1 MRSDPHARGD
11 AFVAK
16 KPAPRKGRGAV
27 SSETGR
33 FEREVRVAVDDDWPG
48 DLEPSA
54 PLRTTIGEDT
64 SRTVIARNN
73 SPDIPFDRS
82 INPYRGCEHG
92 CIYCFA
98 RPTHVYLGLSP
109 GLDFETRLFAKP
121 DAPALLEKELRKPG
135 YQVAPIAFG
144 TNTDPYQPIEKQRRI
159 TRALLEVLDR
169 ANHPLTIVTKSS
181 LVLRDLD
188 ILASMARRNLCSV
201 ALSITTLD
209 RDLARVMEPRATT
222 PARRLE
228 AVRLLTAAGVPVQ
241 VLVAPIIPA
250 INDHEIEPI
259 LEAVATAGAVG
270 AGYVLLRLPHEIKG
284 LFAEWL
290 EEHFP
295 DRARRV
301 FSLVRQTRGGALYR
315 STWGE
320 RQRGTGPYADL
331 IAQRIKKMKL
341 RLGLDQK
348 VRGESLDCSSF
359 VPPPAPGDQLS
370 LL

>member
-1 MRSDPHARGD
+1 MPSDPSENPD
-11 AFVAK
+11 AFVTSRWI
-16 KPAPRKGRGAV
+16 PRKGRGAV
-27 SSETGR
+27 SSTTGR
-33 FEREVRVAVDDDWPG
+33 FEREVRVAFDDDWPG
-48 DLEPSA
+48 DGEEPG
-54 PLRTTIGEDT
+54 PLRTSVAEDT
-64 SRTVIARNN
+64 SRTVITRNN

-98 RPTHVYLGLSP
+98 RPSHAYLGLSP

-121 DAPALLEKELRKPG
+121 DAPALLVQELRKPG
-135 YQVAPIAFG
+135 YRVAPIAFG
-144 TNTDPYQPIEKQRRI
+144 TNTDPYQPIEKTRRI
-159 TRALLEVLDR
+159 ARGLLEVLDR
-169 ANHPLTIVTKSS
+169 ANHPVTIVTKSS
-181 LVLRDLD
+181 LILRDLD

-201 ALSITTLD
+201 AISITTLD
-209 RDLARVMEPRATT
+209 RNLARVMEPRATT
-222 PARRLE
+222 PARRVE

-259 LEAVATAGAVG
+259 LEAAAAAGAVG
-270 AGYVLLRLPHEIKG
+270 AGHVLLRLPLEIKE

-290 EEHFP
+290 NQHFP

-301 FSLVRQTRGGALYR
+301 YSLVRQTRGGALYR
-315 STWGE
+315 ATWGE

-331 IAQRIKKMKL
+331 IAQRMAKAKR
-341 RLGLDQK
+341 RLGLDQG
-348 VRGESLDCSSF
+348 VRGGDLDCASF
-359 VPPPAPGDQLS
+359 TPPPAPGDQLS

>member
-1 MRSDPHARGD
+1 MIREPDPAAGPLVPSPS
-11 AFVAK
+11 VA
-16 KPAPRKGRGAV
+16 RKGRGAV
-27 SSETGR
+27 TSASGR
-33 FEREVRVAVDDDWPG
+33 FERETRVSIDDDWPG
-48 DLEPSA
+48 DLEALA
-54 PLRTTIGEDT
+54 PLRTVVGVDT

-98 RPTHVYLGLSP
+98 RPTHAYLGLSP
-109 GLDFETRLFAKP
+109 GLDFETKLFAKP

-135 YQVAPIAFG
+135 YEVAPIAFG
-144 TNTDPYQPIEKQRRI
+144 TNTDPYQPIEKEHRI
-159 TRALLEVLDR
+159 TRGLIEVLDR
-169 ANHPLTIVTKSS
+169 ANHPLTILTKSS
-181 LVLRDLD
+181 LVLRDID
-188 ILASMARRNLCSV
+188 ILASMARRNLCAV

-209 RDLARVMEPRATT
+209 RGLARMMEPRATT

-228 AVRLLTAAGVPVQ
+228 AVRIPADAGIPVQ

-259 LEAVATAGAVG
+259 LEAAAKAGATG
-270 AGYVLLRLPHEIKG
+270 AGHVLLRLPLEIKA
-284 LFAEWL
+284 LFAKWL
-290 EEHFP
+290 ENHFP
-295 DRARRV
+295 DRASRV
-301 FSLVRQTRGGALYR
+301 LSLVRQTRGGALYQ

-331 IAQRIKKMKL
+331 IGQRVRKTKR

-348 VRGESLDCSSF
+348 VRGDSLDRGSF
-359 VPPPAPGDQLS
+359 QTPLAAGDQLS

>member
-1 MRSDPHARGD
+1 MTIDPETCSD
-11 AFVAK
+11 AFVTA
-16 KPAPRKGRGAV
+16 APERRKGRGAI
-27 SSETGR
+27 SSATGR
-33 FEREVRVAVDDDWPG
+33 FEREVRIAVDDDWPG
-48 DLEPSA
+48 DLDFPA
-54 PLRTTIGEDT
+54 PVRTTVGEDT

-98 RPTHVYLGLSP
+98 RPSHAYLGLSP

-121 DAPALLEKELRKPG
+121 DAPALLERELRKPG
-135 YQVAPIAFG
+135 YKVAPIAFG

-159 TRALLEVLDR
+159 TRGLLEVLDR

-188 ILASMARRNLCSV
+188 ILTAMARRNLCSV
-201 ALSITTLD
+201 AISITTLD

-259 LEAVATAGAVG
+259 LEAVAGAGAVG
-270 AGYVLLRLPHEIKG
+270 AGYVLLRLPLEIKD

-290 EEHFP
+290 EEHFS

-315 STWGE
+315 ATWGE

-331 IAQRIKKMKL
+331 IAQRVHKTKR
-341 RLGLDQK
+341 RLGLNQK
-348 VRGESLDCSSF
+348 VRGENLDCGSF
-359 VPPPAPGDQLS
+359 VPPPAAGDQLS

>member
-1 MRSDPHARGD
+1 MINDIDLNTSAIIT
-11 AFVAK
+11 A
-16 KPAPRKGRGAV
+16 PASPRKGRGAV
-27 SSETGR
+27 TRTTGR
-33 FEREVRVAVDDDWPG
+33 FEREVRIAVEDDWPG
-48 DLEPSA
+48 DLEGPT
-54 PLRTTIGEDT
+54 PLRTTVGLDT
-64 SRTVIARNN
+64 SRTVIARNT

-98 RPTHVYLGLSP
+98 RPSHAYLGLSP
-109 GLDFETRLFAKP
+109 GLDFETKLFAKP
-121 DAPALLEKELRKPG
+121 DAPALLTRELRKPG
-135 YQVAPIAFG
+135 YEVAPIAFG
-144 TNTDPYQPIEKQRRI
+144 TNTDPYQPVEKEHRI
-159 TRALLEVLDR
+159 TRGLIEVLDR

-209 RDLARVMEPRATT
+209 RGLARVMEPRATT
-222 PARRLE
+222 PVRRLE
-228 AVRLLTAAGVPVQ
+228 AVRLLTEAGVPVH

-250 INDHEIEPI
+250 INDHEIEVI
-259 LEAVATAGAVG
+259 LEASVKAGAKG
-270 AGYVLLRLPHEIKG
+270 AGYVLLRLPREIKE

-290 EEHFP
+290 EQHFP

-301 FSLVRQTRGGALYR
+301 LSLIRQTRGGTLYR
-315 STWGE
+315 AAWGE
-320 RQRGTGPYADL
+320 RQRGVGPYADL
-331 IAQRIKKMKL
+331 IAQRFAKTKR

-348 VRGESLDCSSF
+348 VRGDGLDCASF
-359 VPPPAPGDQLS
+359 VRPVAPGDQLS